1 MLEARSRS
9 FMIGAVLAS
18 NHRNDL
24 SSLDTLLRI
33 AESADTGIRRLELP
47 GGWYGRLS
55 ERGIW
60 WNLTV

>member
-24 SSLDTLLRI
+24 SSLDTLL
-33 AESADTGIRRLELP
+33 ASVALNYPAAGMEGCQK
-47 GGWYGRLS
+47 GGYG
-55 ERGIW
+55 G
-60 WNLTV
+60 T